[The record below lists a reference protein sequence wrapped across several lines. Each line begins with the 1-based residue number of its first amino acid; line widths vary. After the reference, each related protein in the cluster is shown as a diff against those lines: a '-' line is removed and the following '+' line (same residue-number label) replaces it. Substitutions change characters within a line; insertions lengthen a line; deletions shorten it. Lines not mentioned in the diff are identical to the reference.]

1 MTMTIDRLRIAGTAN
16 DRRIKLTDTQRCE
29 IRERYKAG
37 NVSTYTL
44 ANEYGVSRRTIDFV
58 LHPDRYERCRE
69 QFKERRKDGRYK
81 PSREEWADTM
91 REHRKY
97 KKSIIKNLSDTR
109 EESTWQQNNF
119 GSK

>member
-1 MTMTIDRLRIAGTAN
+1 MSKIDDIRIAGTAN
-16 DRRIKLTDTQRCE
+16 DRRVKLTDTQRCE

-69 QFKERRKDGRYK
+69 QFKERRRDGRYDV
-81 PSREEWADTM
+81 PTEERARIM

-109 EESTWQQNNF
+109 EESTWE
-119 GSK
+119 